1 MKETDFL
8 LGFGCLTAVLGM
20 MVSVEHAILGI
31 AGCFVG
37 CAAAAL
43 GYAGMLR

>member
-1 MKETDFL
+1 MRETGFL
-8 LGFGCLTAVLGM
+8 IGFGCLTAVLGM
-20 MVSVEHAILGI
+20 AVSTEHAILGI

-43 GYAGMLR
+43 GHAGVLR

>member
-1 MKETDFL
+1 MRDTGFL
-8 LGFGCLTAVLGM
+8 IGFGCLTAVLGM
-20 MVSVEHAILGI
+20 VVSTEHAILGI
-31 AGCFVG
+31 AGCFGG